1 MNILVVRMIQ
11 FELIVCLG
19 TSVLVSSTVDEETWI
34 DWALVLRQI
43 MACHMFIICSSMIN
57 HIVIK
62 LPHDMFILLNIHEHN
77 IALS

>member
-1 MNILVVRMIQ
+1 MNIYVVRTIQ

-43 MACHMFIICSSMIN
+43 IAYHMFIICPSMIN
-57 HIVIK
+57 HIVMK
-62 LPHDMFILLNIHEHN
+62 LPHDMFILLNIHEHI